1 MGKVRERWVARPPTA
16 SEMLVVGRAAA
27 RFRSDQETI
36 LRLLYCQGGP
46 QSVVS
51 QRWSFR
57 WNLPADGGS
66 GLRRRGAE
74 PARAAVVRA
83 GVARP
88 DLG

>member
-1 MGKVRERWVARPPTA
+1 MGEVRERWVKTTDRQTDAD
-16 SEMLVVGRAAA
+16 VGNPAPD
-27 RFRSDQETI
+27 FDSTKTYPV
-36 LRLLYCQGGP
+36 LLYCQGGP

-57 WNLPADGGS
+57 WNFQLMAAQGYIVV
-66 GLRRRGAE
+66 GAE